1 MLMKNPRKPPAA
13 QPQPHIPGLT
23 RRMVREHATRLFRDV
38 FPRQPVTDQEW
49 RLVAEDLARKL
60 ERDGF

>member
-1 MLMKNPRKPPAA
+1 MLMKNPRKPPAV

-23 RRMVREHATRLFRDV
+23 RRMVKEHATRLFRDV
-38 FPRQPVTDQEW
+38 FPKQPLTELQW
-49 RLVAEDLARKL
+49 RLVEADLARKL

>member
-1 MLMKNPRKPPAA
+1 MKPPHNQATM

-23 RRMVREHATRLFRDV
+23 RRMVRDHAARLFRDV
-38 FPRQPVTDQEW
+38 FSVRPLTAPEW
-49 RLVAEDLARKL
+49 RLAENDLARKL

>member
-1 MLMKNPRKPPAA
+1 MKNRCKNPAV

-23 RRMVREHATRLFRDV
+23 RRMVKAHAARLFRDV
-38 FPRQPVTDQEW
+38 FPRRPLTPQEW
-49 RLVAEDLARKL
+49 HTAEQDLARKL